1 MTLAKRDWDMIIQ
14 ELYKD
19 AWLLPESIID
29 GYIRSDDSSIRQVGA
44 GGQLT
49 YNQAMQL
56 ANDSSNNVV
65 TSLAFKLAE
74 MKHHGQLLR
83 MTPQESDK
91 VAGYLYQKFENDD
104 GI

>member
-1 MTLAKRDWDMIIQ
+1 MIIQ

-56 ANDSSNNVV
+56 ANDSSNDVV
-65 TSLAFKLAE
+65 TSLALKLAE

-91 VAGYLYQKFENDD
+91 IAVYLYQKFENDD
-104 GI
+104 DLIGALF

>member
-1 MTLAKRDWDMIIQ
+1 MSRLPDGVGPLNLALREDPPLDIVVTCEKKLGYDHQ

-19 AWLLPESIID
+19 AWLLPVSIID

-65 TSLAFKLAE
+65 TSLTLSW
-74 MKHHGQLLR
+74 QR
-83 MTPQESDK
+83 
-91 VAGYLYQKFENDD
+91 
-104 GI
+104 